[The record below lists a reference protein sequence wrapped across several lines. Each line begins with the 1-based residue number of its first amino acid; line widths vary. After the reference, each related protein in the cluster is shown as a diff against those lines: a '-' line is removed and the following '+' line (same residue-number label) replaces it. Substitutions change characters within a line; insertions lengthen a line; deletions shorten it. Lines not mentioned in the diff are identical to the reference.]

1 MSKPDMAKNFM
12 VAAATTLSSLV
23 GMFVI
28 SPAHALQTVDVTD
41 GRSHVLK
48 ISAQEMSRISVEGGK
63 IRRFDFVDGELEVKK
78 DDEAGAYL
86 VLPMSKK
93 PINVFVTT
101 TSGLT
106 HALILQPTEIPLES
120 IVLREPARRDRDP
133 RRTDVKIEKAGSL
146 ELAVKRL
153 VSAMARGQRPI
164 EFEVTAVNQVIGL
177 WNESRFVLVEKYV
190 GRSLIGEKYRL
201 TNISGSVMRIAE
213 QELYK
218 SGVVAI
224 SVEQQV
230 LNPGESTDVFIAR
243 VSNDG

>member
-1 MSKPDMAKNFM
+1 MIKVLF
-12 VAAATTLSSLV
+12 VAASALVASL
-23 GMFVI
+23 GY
-28 SPAHALQTVDVTD
+28 STAHALQTIDVTD
-41 GRSHVLK
+41 GRSHVVK

-63 IRRFDFVDGELEVKK
+63 IRRLDFVDGELEVKK

-86 VLPMSKK
+86 VLPMAKK
-93 PINVFVTT
+93 PINVFVSTS
-101 TSGLT
+101 SGLT

-120 IVLREPARRDRDP
+120 IVLKEPARRDRDP
-133 RRTDVKIEKAGSL
+133 RRTDVKIERAGSL

-153 VSAMARGQRPI
+153 VTSMARGQRPT
-164 EFEVTAVNQVIGL
+164 EFEVVPLNQVVGL
-177 WNESRFVLVEKYV
+177 WNESRFVLIERYV

-201 TNISGSVMRIAE
+201 TNISSSVMRIAE

-224 SVEQQV
+224 SVELQV